1 MALYPLTTL
10 AILLAIIVYFVLGGI
25 VGAARAKYGVEAPAS
40 SGHPEFDKRNRVH
53 MNTLEQLVIFVPA
66 AMLAA
71 PVLGDAI
78 AGGLGLV
85 WTVGRYAYARAYY
98 RDPKSGLICGYVSLL
113 KKEPLV
119 GPRGVGIMFA
129 FPFLV
134 EVDDVFAREQYA
146 LAQKHLVG

>member
-78 AGGLGLV
+78 AGGLGLI

-98 RDPKSGLICGYVSLL
+98 RDPKSRSLGFAL
-113 KKEPLV
+113 TILPTLV
-119 GPRGVGIMFA
+119 
-129 FPFLV
+129 LV
-134 EVDDVFAREQYA
+134 IAAAWGAIRTM
-146 LAQKHLVG
+146 LA